1 MRGGGSGARKRLK
14 ETKNGDGNKCD
25 GQQGGNW

>member
-14 ETKNGDGNKCD
+14 ETKNGDENKCD
-25 GQQGGNW
+25 GQQGEN